1 MNWKV
6 KAKIQQI
13 ISMFPE
19 KLSYLLYYF
28 VQRKMGRLK
37 VFDALPIIKGSVE
50 IFELIVENGGVVKDK
65 KIFEVGTGRV
75 PVQPI
80 MFWLMGAKSIT
91 TVDLNPYMKNELV
104 LDFLD
109 FLFSN
114 EKKVKE
120 MAQIFLN
127 TGRFNELKKYYN
139 SGAYDLEA
147 LLNICCIKYIAP
159 GDATNVDVKD
169 NSFDY
174 FVSYTVFEHIPS
186 EVLESI
192 LVEGLRIVNDEG
204 LFVHIVDYFDHFMHF
219 DKNIT
224 SINFLQYSDKEWDK
238 YAGNQYMYMNR
249 MRYDDFLELFNSVG
263 HEILSDH
270 TTIDEHA
277 ISLIHSEDIILN
289 NRFLK
294 KDVRHVCS
302 LSSSFVTRKKM

>member
-19 KLSYLLYYF
+19 KLSYSLYYF
-28 VQRKMGRLK
+28 VQRKVGRLK
-37 VFDALPIIKGSVE
+37 VFDVLPIIKGSVE
-50 IFELIVENGGVVKDK
+50 IFELIVENEGEVKDK

-91 TVDLNPYMKNELV
+91 TVDLNPYIKNELV

-120 MAQIFLN
+120 MTQIFLN
-127 TGRFNELKKYYN
+127 TRRFNELKKYYN
-139 SGAYDLEA
+139 SGAYDLET

-159 GDATNVDVKD
+159 GDATNVDAED

-186 EVLESI
+186 ETLKSI
-192 LVEGLRIVNDEG
+192 LVEGLRIVNDKG

-219 DKNIT
+219 DKNIS
-224 SINFLQYSDKEWDK
+224 SINFLKYSDKEWDK
-238 YAGNQYMYMNR
+238 YAGNRYMYMNR
-249 MRYDDFLELFNSVG
+249 MRCDDFLELFNSAG

-270 TTIDEHA
+270 TTIDEYA
-277 ISLIHSEDIILN
+277 ISLIHSGDVILN
-289 NRFLK
+289 DRFLK

-302 LSSSFVTRKKM
+302 LSSNFVTRKKM